1 LHNISVSGKKFSE
14 AQGGKGNFIKQK
26 IFGDVRS
33 LEEEG
38 SSAPHEYE
46 DLHGRRNVLGTR

>member
-46 DLHGRRNVLGTR
+46 DLHGRR